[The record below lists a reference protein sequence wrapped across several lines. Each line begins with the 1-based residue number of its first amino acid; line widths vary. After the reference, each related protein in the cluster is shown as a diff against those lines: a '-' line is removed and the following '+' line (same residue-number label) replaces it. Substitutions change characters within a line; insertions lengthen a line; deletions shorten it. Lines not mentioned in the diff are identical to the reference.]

1 MECVK
6 GPPGTH
12 IRDQDGENEEELE
25 GHASAGRKTTTD
37 AHGCVMKSHQTSDW
51 LEAGTTERKGCRR
64 LLSPAPEEV

>member
-12 IRDQDGENEEELE
+12 IRDQDGENEELE

-37 AHGCVMKSHQTSDW
+37 AHGCVMKSH
-51 LEAGTTERKGCRR
+51 ETE
-64 LLSPAPEEV
+64 

>member
-37 AHGCVMKSHQTSDW
+37 AHGCVMKSH
-51 LEAGTTERKGCRR
+51 ETE
-64 LLSPAPEEV
+64 